1 MKIAV
6 VGAGLY
12 GATIAYLLKHNHTV
26 HVYEQS
32 PHIGGNV
39 RSHYDEKIGCHVSDH
54 GAHIFHTN
62 SATIWS
68 FINQFSDFNQ
78 YRHYV
83 KGLTSNGRI
92 IDLPFGMSM
101 FSQVL
106 GLTTPRQA
114 RAYFDELRK
123 GKDLDAID
131 IESWCLKNIGVD
143 LYVEVVKNY
152 TEKQWGRPCS
162 ELPADIIRRL
172 PIRFS
177 YDSTYFN
184 NAKYQGMPIVGY
196 QTIIDRILR
205 GVVVNTEW
213 AVDANAM
220 EDLHKNYDF
229 VYYSGALDSLFNYV
243 EGPLPYRGLQFAN
256 AYCSSDGGIGTPV
269 LNDLS
274 TIPYTRQID
283 HKLFYP
289 ELEDTGQRL
298 ITTEFPAAWQP
309 GEHQYYPVRDAASSA
324 LYAKYQALAESQF
337 PNMIVGG
344 RLGAFRYYDMDQVIG
359 MAMADSRKVY
369 RDHQPQT

>member
-12 GATIAYLLKHNHTV
+12 GATVAHLLKQNHTV

-32 PHIGGNV
+32 QHLGGNV
-39 RSHYDEKIGCHVSDH
+39 RSYYDEKVGCHVSEH

-62 SATIWS
+62 SSNIWS
-68 FINQFSDFNQ
+68 FINQFSGFNSYQ
-78 YRHYV
+78 HYV
-83 KGLTSNGRI
+83 KGLTSEGLI

-106 GLTTPRQA
+106 GLNTPRQA
-114 RAYFDELRK
+114 RTYFDRLRG
-123 GKDLDAID
+123 GKDLDAED
-131 IESWCLKNIGVD
+131 IESWCLKNIGEK
-143 LYVEVVKNY
+143 LYTTVVKNY

-184 NAKYQGMPIVGY
+184 NAKYQGMPTVGY
-196 QTIIDRILR
+196 QAIMERMLS
-205 GVVVNTEW
+205 GVVVNHSW
-213 AVDANAM
+213 VVDFRAM
-220 EDLHKNYDF
+220 GDLHKSYDL
-229 VYYSGALDSLFNYV
+229 VYYSGALDSLFGYA
-243 EGPLPYRGLQFAN
+243 EGPLPYRGLQFVN
-256 AYCSSDGGIGTPV
+256 KYHSSDYGIGTPV

-274 TIPYTRQID
+274 TISYTRQID
-283 HKLFYP
+283 HKMFYP

-324 LYAKYQALAESQF
+324 LYSKYQALAESQF

-369 RDHQPQT
+369 RDH